1 MLDRSR
7 AVFNEDHEIFR
18 RSVRRFVETELA
30 PHHPAWEDAGIVPRD
45 AWAAAGRAGLLCC
58 DVTSE
63 WGGPGGDFGHSAVV
77 VEELARA
84 GLSGPGFV
92 IHSDMV
98 ATYLARF
105 GDAAQRRRWLPG
117 MCDGSLIAAVAMT
130 EPDAGSDLQAMR
142 SRARRDGEHYVLSGA
157 KTYISNGQ
165 NCDLMIVAAKTD
177 PSARGRGISLLV
189 VEADS
194 PGFRRGRN
202 LRKIGNHAQDTSE
215 LFFDEVRVPVSHR
228 LGAEG
233 QGFAMLMT
241 NLARERLVQAIRAAV
256 TVETAIGW
264 TVSYAADRQLFG
276 KRLADFQNT
285 RFVLAELAAKA
296 AAARSLVDRGI
307 ALQMQGAL
315 DPVEAA
321 MAKLFCT
328 DLQCE
333 ALDCCLQ
340 MFGGAGYMQETPI
353 ARAWADARVSRIA
366 GGAAE
371 VMKELIGRRL
381 FEAAGA

>member
-333 ALDCCLQ
+333 ALDRCLQ

>member
-333 ALDCCLQ
+333 ALDRCLQ

-353 ARAWADARVSRIA
+353 ARAWADARV
-366 GGAAE
+366 
-371 VMKELIGRRL
+371 
-381 FEAAGA
+381 